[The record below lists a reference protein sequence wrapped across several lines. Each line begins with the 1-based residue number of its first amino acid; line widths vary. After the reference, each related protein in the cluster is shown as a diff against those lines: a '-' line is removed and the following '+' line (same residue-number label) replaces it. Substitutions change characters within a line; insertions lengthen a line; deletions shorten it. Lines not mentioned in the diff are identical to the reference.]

1 MLKTAELLSLKGNT
15 RGQRDELVNE
25 ILKVHTRF
33 TARLGE
39 YRFLLNMAEQFFN
52 NLAQVSDPLT
62 AAAPASE
69 VEAVV
74 RSPTNSYHGR
84 RQDCGC

>member
-1 MLKTAELLSLKGNT
+1 LLKTAELLSLKGNT
-15 RGQRDELVNE
+15 RGQRDELVTE

-52 NLAQVSDPLT
+52 NLAQVTRRP
-62 AAAPASE
+62 P
-69 VEAVV
+69 VV
-74 RSPTNSYHGR
+74 SSFSSLCFISTNVGYGSV
-84 RQDCGC
+84 